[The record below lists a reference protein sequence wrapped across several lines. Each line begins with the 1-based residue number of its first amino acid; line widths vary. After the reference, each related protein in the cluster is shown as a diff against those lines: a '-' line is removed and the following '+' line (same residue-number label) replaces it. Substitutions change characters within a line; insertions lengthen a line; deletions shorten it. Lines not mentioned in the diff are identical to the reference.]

1 MVNYS
6 VGEKSEMKLLIA
18 QSATKAL
25 DLKIEHK
32 NYDYEEIIPEV
43 MKSIRTKNKLFGV
56 LVVAAASKALKFY
69 DKEKNY
75 KKVVA
80 QVLDESDNLILNL
93 DEEVEA
99 I

>member
-6 VGEKSEMKLLIA
+6 NEEKGEMKLLIA
-18 QSATKAL
+18 RSATRAL
-25 DLKIEHK
+25 DLKIE
-32 NYDYEEIIPEV
+32 NRNLDYEEIIPEV
-43 MKSIRTKNKLFGV
+43 MKSVRTKNKLFGV

-80 QVLDESDNLILNL
+80 QVLDESDDLILNL
-93 DEEVEA
+93 DDEVEA